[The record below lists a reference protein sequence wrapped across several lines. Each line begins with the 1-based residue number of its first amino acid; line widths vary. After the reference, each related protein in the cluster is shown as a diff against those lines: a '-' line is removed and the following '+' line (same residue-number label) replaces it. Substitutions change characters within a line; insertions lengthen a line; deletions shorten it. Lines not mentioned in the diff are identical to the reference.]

1 MAIQDLGPEDSR
13 IVTPELWA
21 VVTELFGE
29 ALELPAEERQA
40 FVSGLSASNAA
51 AAREAQGLLDEH
63 DRPGEFLSP
72 IAVPPSPAT
81 DLTGT
86 TVGAYRLVKFLG
98 GGGMGAVYLAERS
111 DGAFSKQVALKL
123 MSPAFLHAQDRFQQE
138 REFLARI
145 DHPNIHRL
153 VYGGLQQQ

>member
-1 MAIQDLGPEDSR
+1 MAIKDLGPEDSR

-21 VVTELFGE
+21 LVTDLFGQ
-29 ALELPAEERQA
+29 ALELPADERRA
-40 FVSGLSASNAA
+40 FVSRVGASNAD
-51 AAREAQGLLDEH
+51 AARELECLLDEH
-63 DRPGEFLSP
+63 ERPGEFLSP
-72 IAVPPSPAT
+72 LEVPATPAT

-123 MSPAFLHAQDRFQQE
+123 MSPAFLHAQERFKLV